1 MPGLSNVDHMHQEA
15 DPKGAGGM
23 TKIASTADAQGL
35 RRGDI
40 AVAMG

>member
-1 MPGLSNVDHMHQEA
+1 MWTTCIRKQTQRA
-15 DPKGAGGM
+15 RGM